1 MIGYLIDAVRMA
13 YILDAQ
19 RSVFARNRTLYVGVH
34 QYHFSLLNDCKLST
48 SESTKTTQNLT
59 SVITS
64 FFRSISS
71 TCQKYQ
77 NQ

>member
-34 QYHFSLLNDCKLST
+34 QYHFSVHKDCKLST
-48 SESTKTTQNLT
+48 SESTKTPKT
-59 SVITS
+59 
-64 FFRSISS
+64 
-71 TCQKYQ
+71 
-77 NQ
+77 

>member
-1 MIGYLIDAVRMA
+1 MA
-13 YILDAQ
+13 YSLDAQ
-19 RSVFARNRTLYVGVH
+19 RSVFARNRALYVGMH
-34 QYHFSLLNDCKLST
+34 QYHFSLPKDCKLST

-64 FFRSISS
+64 FFRSIAS
-71 TCQKYQ
+71 TSQKHQ

>member
-1 MIGYLIDAVRMA
+1 MIGYLIDTVRMA
-13 YILDAQ
+13 YSLDAQ

-34 QYHFSLLNDCKLST
+34 QYHFSLLKACKLFT

-64 FFRSISS
+64 FLRSISS
-71 TCQKYQ
+71 T
-77 NQ
+77 